1 MDVLTADIEE
11 KDRINP
17 ACVSTSGCVQHRGV
31 TGNFEET
38 TGIQK
43 QAASIIKVMK
53 ASTSLKRV
61 NNLPTR
67 SRFLTA
73 KPFVTSHHHCLSYA
87 SSSPAERPQAP

>member
-11 KDRINP
+11 KDRIN
-17 ACVSTSGCVQHRGV
+17 
-31 TGNFEET
+31 
-38 TGIQK
+38 QK

-53 ASTSLKRV
+53 ASTSLKHV